1 MKDLI
6 EFLIIN
12 KKFWLIPVVFVLI
25 IIGFLIV
32 YVASTALSPFIYTL
46 F

>member
-6 EFLIIN
+6 EFLVS
-12 KKFWLIPVVFVLI
+12 KRKFWLMPVVFVLI
-25 IIGFLIV
+25 MMGFLIV
-32 YVASTALSPFIYTL
+32 YVGSTALSPFIYTL

>member
-1 MKDLI
+1 MRDLI
-6 EFLIIN
+6 EFLISK

-25 IIGFLIV
+25 IIGVLIV
-32 YVASTALSPFIYTL
+32 YVGSTALSPFIYTL

>member
-6 EFLIIN
+6 EFLVS
-12 KKFWLIPVVFVLI
+12 KRKFWLMPVVFVLI
-25 IIGFLIV
+25 LIGFLIV
-32 YVASTALSPFIYTL
+32 YIGSTALSPFIYTL

>member
-6 EFLIIN
+6 EFLVS
-12 KKFWLIPVVFVLI
+12 KRKFWLMPVVLVLI

-32 YVASTALSPFIYTL
+32 YIGSTALSPFIYTL